1 MARQVSRGLIL
12 ALATTIA
19 SVSYAGTI
27 GIQLQAF
34 PNEAVADGRSTIA
47 ITLVVKNSDGSNV
60 PDGTQVLVNSTLGS
74 FRQNIVQTTSGIARA
89 VLVAGN
95 VPGTAKITASLVQN
109 QSSPSLLEVDFV
121 SDRSQL
127 SSNND
132 FTEISASGSLEYIY
146 ARKIVNANGTNFGVK
161 FDFRDRLIEAD
172 DLQFIY
178 DTQEVRAHHARMKVG
193 KQTYVFSNLYMDLR
207 AQKGYGVTE
216 VDYWPLDR
224 IRYSGYQFI
233 FEQYNP
239 AEDKYELSQKRRRM
253 GVVAISRSG
262 LAVQTQPVPPD
273 KFDFV
278 KTRLGI
284 IPVTQDEVKQER
296 EEDMEIARITA
307 KRMTVVSRREIQFQ
321 HAAIYQGE
329 SKILSLPLFRLDL
342 YGMQNQFPTE
352 QFVSFNNNQFG
363 LNYPYYLSL
372 ERQQSTDIRFS
383 TGQTFGRGYGANR
396 GVFFD
401 FERTWNRASG
411 DGSFTY
417 SGIGRDDFNLGFRQF
432 LKLDDNT
439 TASFAID
446 SPRAKN
452 LISTG
457 TYSRYQPGLQT
468 SLTGTVQRSLDG
480 TSTTDRQDYFLV
492 LEKDPIKMG
501 KLPWN
506 MYYGFNATYSKTDL
520 RTGTGLGARLRFISR
535 PFMLD
540 KSGASLTA
548 GLTFAQYSGT
558 NVATP
563 FASTANVSYVKSF
576 GTRFGT
582 VLTYDYAR
590 DGITEKAIGLHRFS
604 SQLNYFDRKF
614 SSSIFAAQSV
624 GLDRLSFF
632 ADCSYRLADLW
643 RVGYQYTLNRYSGS
657 SYLDYNVVLAYRLR
671 TDRPEFGFLYSQ
683 QTKRIGFMLFGV
695 AVN

>member
-19 SVSYAGTI
+19 SVSYAAGTV

-60 PDGTQVLVNSTLGS
+60 ADGTQVLVNSTLGS

-109 QSSPSLLEVDFV
+109 QSSPSVLEVDFV

-146 ARKIVNANGTNFGVK
+146 ARKIVNANGAHFGVK

-193 KQTYVFSNLYMDLR
+193 KQTYVFQDLYMDLR
-207 AQKGYGVTE
+207 AQKGYGLTE

-224 IRYSGYQFI
+224 IRYSGYQFF

-239 AEDKYELSQKRRRM
+239 AEDTYELSQKRRRIGM
-253 GVVAISRSG
+253 VAISRSG
-262 LAVQTQPVPPD
+262 ITLQTQPVPPD

-278 KTRLGI
+278 KTRSI
-284 IPVTQDEVKQER
+284 IAITKDELKQER

-307 KRMTVVSRREIQFQ
+307 KRMTVVSRKEIQFQ

-329 SKILSLPLFRLDL
+329 TRILSLPLFRLDL

-383 TGQTFGRGYGANR
+383 TGQTFGRGYGTNR

-480 TSTTDRQDYFLV
+480 TSTSDRQDYFLV
-492 LEKDPIKMG
+492 LEKDPIKIG

-520 RTGTGLGARLRFISR
+520 KTGTGLGARLRFISH

-540 KSGASLTA
+540 KSGGSLTA
-548 GLTFAQYSGT
+548 GLTFAQYSGS

-604 SQLNYFDRKF
+604 SQLNYTDRKF

-632 ADCSYRLADLW
+632 ADCSYRVADLW

-683 QTKRIGFMLFGV
+683 QTKRIGFMLFGL